1 MDLVQ
6 VGVDHHRAP
15 IDLRE
20 RMAIPG
26 DDLPRVLTTLAA
38 EPFLSE
44 ILVVSTCNRTEAYAA
59 TADPD
64 APSLLIAA
72 LRRVQ
77 PTAPAEDDGA
87 WVRRAGEHAAMH
99 LFRVC
104 AGLDSAVLGET
115 EIAHQVREAH
125 RRALDAKAAGA
136 VLDRLTS
143 LALKGGKRARTDT
156 ALSRGAISHG
166 QAAYDVTRRVFGDL
180 KGRTVLVVG
189 AGEMATRAAT
199 ALSGLPGGRYVVA
212 NRTLTS
218 AEVLAKTLPEGRAA
232 GLDAATP
239 LLAEAAVAVFAGGG
253 EPLSR
258 AACEAVVAR
267 RREPLVVFDY
277 GVPRLAD
284 AGVGEIAGVF
294 LYDLENLEQM
304 LAKSLASRREAVP
317 AAEAILAEE
326 FDGFRAWHRSRAAV
340 PAIRSL
346 QAWAEEI
353 RRGELAHLPPDLAP
367 TVRDAV
373 ENVTRRIVDRILRRP
388 TARVRQG
395 AEEGNP
401 ALPTPASLTH
411 LFGLDEPAAD
421 DVGGRRAPART
432 PTEGSTEDAT

>member
-1 MDLVQ
+1 M
-6 VGVDHHRAP
+6 
-15 IDLRE
+15 
-20 RMAIPG
+20 
-26 DDLPRVLTTLAA
+26 
-38 EPFLSE
+38 
-44 ILVVSTCNRTEAYAA
+44 
-59 TADPD
+59 
-64 APSLLIAA
+64 
-72 LRRVQ
+72 
-77 PTAPAEDDGA
+77 
-87 WVRRAGEHAAMH
+87 
-99 LFRVC
+99 
-104 AGLDSAVLGET
+104 
-115 EIAHQVREAH
+115 
-125 RRALDAKAAGA
+125 
-136 VLDRLTS
+136 
-143 LALKGGKRARTDT
+143 
-156 ALSRGAISHG
+156 
-166 QAAYDVTRRVFGDL
+166 TRRVFGDL

-212 NRTLTS
+212 NRTLAS
-218 AEVLAKTLPEGRAA
+218 AETLAKTLPEGRAA
-232 GLDAATP
+232 GLDVATP
-239 LLAEAAVAVFAGGG
+239 MLAEAAVAVFAGGG

-258 AACEAVVAR
+258 AGARLEAVVAR

-277 GVPRLAD
+277 GVPRLVD

-401 ALPTPASLTH
+401 ALPTPANLRH